1 MLLIT
6 FLITAIIISLSGVMM
21 PGPVL
26 ASAIVEGHNDRYAGT
41 KIAVGHAFIEFPI
54 MFAIFLGL
62 GYIFTY
68 NWVKAA
74 IGTGGGLLLL
84 FLGWKMIEFG
94 KKGRDEEPVLRNPWI
109 LGTIVS
115 ASSPYFFLWWATVG
129 ASLIIKAIEIGF
141 FAFILFT
148 IAHWLCDLAWYSF
161 VSFTTFKSKKFW
173 TEKTRAA
180 VLSTCGIL
188 MIAFG
193 IYFIISAASFI

>member
-6 FLITAIIISLSGVMM
+6 FLLTAIFISLSGVIM

-26 ASAIVEGHNDRYAGT
+26 ASAIVEGYNDRYAGT

-54 MFAIFLGL
+54 MFAIFFGL
-62 GYIFTY
+62 GYVFTY
-68 NWVKAA
+68 SWVKVA
-74 IGTGGGLLLL
+74 IGVGGGLLLL

-94 KKGRDEEPVLRNPWI
+94 KKEREEKPVLRNPWI
-109 LGTIVS
+109 LGTVVS

-148 IAHWLCDLAWYSF
+148 IAHWLCDLTWYSF

-173 TEKTRAA
+173 TENTRAM

-188 MIAFG
+188 IMIFG